1 MASQSGTHPLVQTS
15 VLADWSSL
23 KVWKWPT
30 DQTQDRAQLPSSRRV
45 GSPQIELSVT
55 LAGDIGEEL
64 NKEGLVTPGSPPPL
78 DSCGLHNC
86 FTTWKQVTL
95 NWIIADVSAV
105 IFWPVWDLGR
115 KFTWIQSVGCRAAED
130 FSELDSDAKSCSGL
144 DSGNQLRSF
153 DSSRSYYEYVT
164 LETFM

>member
-1 MASQSGTHPLVQTS
+1 MASQSGTHPLVQAS

-86 FTTWKQVTL
+86 FTTWKG
-95 NWIIADVSAV
+95 N
-105 IFWPVWDLGR
+105 FELGH
-115 KFTWIQSVGCRAAED
+115 CRC
-130 FSELDSDAKSCSGL
+130 FSSDILIS
-144 DSGNQLRSF
+144 LRSWEKVHL
-153 DSSRSYYEYVT
+153 DPERRVPSRRRLLRIGFWREILLGPGFRESIT
-164 LETFM
+164 QLWFQ